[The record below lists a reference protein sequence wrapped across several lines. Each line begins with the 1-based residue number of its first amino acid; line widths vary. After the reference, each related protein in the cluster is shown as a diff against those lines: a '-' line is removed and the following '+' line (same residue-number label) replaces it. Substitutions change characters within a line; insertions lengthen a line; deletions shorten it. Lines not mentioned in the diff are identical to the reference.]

1 MAVHLVGVNH
11 KTAAVELREL
21 VAVTENQLPA
31 ALAQAG
37 RQLRAAP
44 VILSTCNRTELV
56 SCRDDGRR
64 LLDWLAKFSAVDA
77 EKLQGHFYTFEGDEA
92 VAHLVEVASG
102 MDSMIFGE
110 TQVFGQL
117 KRAVAAADEFLDA
130 ESRHLFDTVF
140 RLAKSLRSNLALDA
154 GASSPAEAV
163 RRLARRMF
171 EDLTQL
177 QIVLVG
183 AGEIIASVAEHFA
196 AHDMRRIKI
205 LNRSLARA
213 SELAKRVDAEVAE
226 LDALAATLAAAD
238 VVVSCTDAQQPL
250 IKRSMMEG
258 ALMQRHHRPLLMM
271 DLAVPRDI
279 EAGCGDFDDIY
290 LYDIDDIESL
300 VQESDRRRRQTLE
313 RGRELIDAGVV
324 EYHRD
329 TGARACAR
337 LIQEFRRRN
346 EALRDDELEAALRR
360 LDNGEEP
367 RQLLE
372 ELARALTQKLMHAP
386 SAGLRELGADGD
398 ARDIAAALKL
408 LDLDD
413 DAKDEP

>member
-56 SCRDDGRR
+56 SCRDDGPR
-64 LLDWLAKFSAVDA
+64 LLAWLAKFSAVDA
-77 EKLQGHFYTFEGDEA
+77 EKLQGRFYTFEGDEA

-213 SELAKRVDAEVAE
+213 GELAKRVDAEVAE
-226 LDALAATLAAAD
+226 LDALPATLAAAD

-258 ALMQRHHRPLLMM
+258 ALMQRQHRPLLLM